1 MIIVIFM
8 NLYKFRI
15 NLIPFLRGVFKS
27 LCLKVF
33 RKNISIGQKT
43 RIKRNTEWRLFP
55 GCYYASGKGL
65 IVGKDVT
72 INVAK
77 GASLLIGDNVGIG
90 NRSQIVSHKSISI
103 GDGTILAPG
112 VMMFDHNHLFN
123 GITGVDQRQFDEGEI
138 VIGKH
143 SWLGAGC
150 IILKNVHIGDNCVIG
165 AGSVVN
171 KDIPSGCIAAGVPA
185 TIIKE
190 LRP

>member
-1 MIIVIFM
+1 MTLASM
-8 NLYKFRI
+8 NIYKLRI
-15 NLIPFLRGVFKS
+15 NSIPFLRGSFKS
-27 LCLKVF
+27 LFYKVF
-33 RKNISIGQKT
+33 RKNIDVGKGT

-55 GCYYASGKGL
+55 GCHYTSGKEL

-90 NRSQIVSHKSISI
+90 NRCQLVSHKRISI
-103 GDGTILAPG
+103 GEGTILAPG
-112 VMMFDHNHLFN
+112 VMLFDHNHLYD
-123 GITGVDQRQFDEGEI
+123 GRTGVDQRLFDDGEI

-150 IILKNVHIGDNCVIG
+150 IVLKNVHIGDNCVIG

-171 KDIPSGCIAAGVPA
+171 KDIPSGCIAAGIPA
-185 TIIKE
+185 KVIRE
-190 LRP
+190 LL